1 MTDQYL
7 RLAERPALRHPGYP
21 TCDACDIETDHEDGD
36 WLCPSCGTV
45 WPGDNLEADAADATL
60 YPDWS
65 GETLTGPVCPNDLA
79 WRVAGIGEDA
89 EDRDRRVRRLIAEAN
104 HD

>member
-36 WLCPSCGTV
+36 WLCPSCRTHAEGTTRK
-45 WPGDNLEADAADATL
+45 DH
-60 YPDWS
+60 
-65 GETLTGPVCPNDLA
+65 
-79 WRVAGIGEDA
+79 
-89 EDRDRRVRRLIAEAN
+89 